1 MSAGRGNA
9 KRAITKAVPD
19 MLLKDIRRLVEE
31 SRRAVAV
38 TINAELSS
46 LYWRIRKRISEEILK
61 GERAEYGQQIVH
73 ALSTQLQ
80 AEYGRGFTARNLF
93 NMIRRSASS
102 LMRKTIT
109 STCSFSTA
117 SSNVSL
123 PLN

>member
-38 TINAELSS
+38 TINAELSF
-46 LYWRIRKRISEEILK
+46 LLLN
-61 GERAEYGQQIVH
+61 V
-73 ALSTQLQ
+73 
-80 AEYGRGFTARNLF
+80 
-93 NMIRRSASS
+93 RSASS